1 MIKKVENKDDDNF
14 VKSSKKIIQNRYYFD
29 NQKMIRWINDEK
41 SQVDSNSKQYKESA
55 KQILSDSKMY
65 LRLKDILQ

>member
-1 MIKKVENKDDDNF
+1 
-14 VKSSKKIIQNRYYFD
+14 
-29 NQKMIRWINDEK
+29 MIRWINDEK